1 MATKLIELE
10 LAEKLRPIKE
20 MEGYAG
26 VHILVRYGGKPLG
39 WIYLNSLQEPSVSV
53 ELLRKSITEQMG
65 WNLVPERLG
74 EVVVPKPEDRMPL
87 PPISVVV
94 CTRDRANQLQRCL
107 NALTA
112 MDYPNYEIIVVDN
125 APANDLTFRLA
136 RQLGV
141 RYARE
146 DRPGLDWA
154 RNRGVAEAS
163 YDLIAYTDDDTRP
176 DRLWLRAIAKAF
188 AKPEVMAVTGLIAP
202 MELETPAQIYFEYT
216 YGGMSK
222 GFRRWEVR
230 KSGLKKKQVLWSCS
244 FGAGANMAFR
254 RQLFEAIG
262 LFDVALDVGTPSRGG
277 GDLEF
282 FHRVVARGHTLVY
295 EPAAM
300 VWHLHRRD
308 FAALRR
314 QLYDNGSGFGAYLL
328 TCWRNRTV
336 RRRLLLRFAIREWFY
351 GWILRR
357 LWKPKGH
364 DRSLIWAELR
374 GALHSYRAY
383 RAAQKHAKKVAASKA
398 TESAEKSA
406 IKIPASN
413 ERYATP
419 AVVAEPEASSVM

>member
-1 MATKLIELE
+1 
-10 LAEKLRPIKE
+10 
-20 MEGYAG
+20 
-26 VHILVRYGGKPLG
+26 
-39 WIYLNSLQEPSVSV
+39 
-53 ELLRKSITEQMG
+53 
-65 WNLVPERLG
+65 
-74 EVVVPKPEDRMPL
+74 
-87 PPISVVV
+87 
-94 CTRDRANQLQRCL
+94 
-107 NALTA
+107 
-112 MDYPNYEIIVVDN
+112 
-125 APANDLTFRLA
+125 
-136 RQLGV
+136 
-141 RYARE
+141 
-146 DRPGLDWA
+146 LDWA